1 MFITFEGIN
10 GSGKSTQAKLLYEK
24 LLRDGYEVILT
35 KEPSI
40 KNDFCK
46 SLRTL
51 LVQTK
56 DISKLTE
63 LFILYASRNEH
74 IEKTIKPALQD
85 GKIVICDR
93 YIDSSYAYQCC
104 EKPEIKNLVNTLH
117 NSIGGLMPDITFFID
132 IPVAVSEERL
142 APLVYEAM
150 VKGEGYKKYDELA
163 TSHMQKIVDTYKQL
177 ATENKDRITTIDGT
191 QSINK
196 ISDKIYE
203 IVKSK
208 R

>member
-24 LLRDGYEVILT
+24 LLVDGYDVILT

-46 SLRTL
+46 NLRAL

-104 EKPEIKNLVNTLH
+104 EQPEIKNLVDTLH
-117 NSIGGLMPDITFFID
+117 NAIGGLMPDITFFID
-132 IPVAVSEERL
+132 IPVSVSEERL

-150 VKGEGYKKYDELA
+150 VAGEGYKKYDELA
-163 TSHMQKIVDTYKQL
+163 TSHMQKIVNAYKQI

-191 QSINK
+191 QSVETIR
-196 ISDKIYE
+196 SKIYD

-208 R
+208 N